1 MSKRKSAV
9 YDCFRETET
18 SYECIVKVEE
28 NNECG
33 IKVTKLKSG
42 GAASNMKRHFGRV
55 HPEEF

>member
-33 IKVTKLKSG
+33 IKVTKFKSG
-42 GAASNMKRHFGRV
+42 V
-55 HPEEF
+55 QPPT